1 MQGLGIAKRRSNSAL
16 DDISFK
22 GLPLLPAQF
31 RFARCAGFI
40 GAIACFASLTAAL
53 AGEPKPDASIKTRT
67 FEARVFLDDK
77 IKADA
82 ALSSDCL
89 AEGQKWMARNATEAE
104 ASRKQDPQLFREGG
118 WTFERRYNSRSLISG
133 RYVSI
138 VRSDY
143 MDTHGAHPN
152 SDVDTILWDAASNK
166 RISIRPFFLETADDG
181 PTMKAMLKGVIASLN
196 IEKKKRDASETATA
210 EWYKSLEPKLLKI
223 GAVTLAPS
231 TEMDK
236 SSGLTFHYP
245 PYAVGPYAEGEYVAF
260 VPWETL
266 KPYVTP
272 EGAKIFG
279 GVRPKGDDD
288 GQR

>member
-1 MQGLGIAKRRSNSAL
+1 MTVTVALFLLVAMSSILAADAKPN
-16 DDISFK
+16 
-22 GLPLLPAQF
+22 
-31 RFARCAGFI
+31 
-40 GAIACFASLTAAL
+40 
-53 AGEPKPDASIKTRT
+53 ASIKTRT

-82 ALSSDCL
+82 ALSADCL
-89 AEGQKWMARNATEAE
+89 ADGKKWMDKNAAEAE

-133 RYVSI
+133 HYVSI

-143 MDTHGAHPN
+143 MDIHGAHPN
-152 SDVDTILWDAASNK
+152 SDVDTILWDAAFRK
-166 RISIRPFFLETADDG
+166 RISIRPFFAETADDG

-196 IEKKKRDASETATA
+196 IEKKKRDATETATA

-231 TEMDK
+231 TETDK

-245 PYAVGPYAEGEYVAF
+245 PYAVGPYAEGEYVAY

-266 KPYVTP
+266 KPYLTP
-272 EGAKIFG
+272 EGLKIFG
-279 GVRPKGDDD
+279 GARPKGDDD
-288 GQR
+288 GPQ